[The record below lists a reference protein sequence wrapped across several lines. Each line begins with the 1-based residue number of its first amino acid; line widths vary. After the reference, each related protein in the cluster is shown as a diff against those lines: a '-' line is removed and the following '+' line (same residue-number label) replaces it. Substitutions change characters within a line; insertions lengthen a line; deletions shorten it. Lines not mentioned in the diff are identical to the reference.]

1 MRLATLYRVSTLL
14 ALLHLLGLATE
25 RKRKSLNPH
34 LFDSSLI
41 ISFSLLLLL
50 SPLSSRFFVRII
62 STGNDSVQIYLGS
75 MSSSTTTGVTVIW
88 DFQYAWIPEG
98 YDLRTLKTSIET
110 ALKRCNPDFFIE
122 GKLRAVG
129 HASGDKHQAITMLPD
144 DIKFSPVR
152 PDNIRTPDP
161 EDQTALELV
170 MKLTMKVLAKAT
182 NILVISGNY
191 DLMGAINGWRQRNIF
206 MMLAL
211 PESSSSSPSIYH
223 CANLT
228 WLWASE
234 DPESAAATMVNGG
247 GPILPAPV

>member
-1 MRLATLYRVSTLL
+1 
-14 ALLHLLGLATE
+14 
-25 RKRKSLNPH
+25 
-34 LFDSSLI
+34 
-41 ISFSLLLLL
+41 
-50 SPLSSRFFVRII
+50 
-62 STGNDSVQIYLGS
+62 

-161 EDQTALELV
+161 EGINLSFDAYLSWSYCRSLANFIFSHNWSDLQLEILFFFYSQI
-170 MKLTMKVLAKAT
+170 KLLW
-182 NILVISGNY
+182 N
-191 DLMGAINGWRQRNIF
+191 
-206 MMLAL
+206 
-211 PESSSSSPSIYH
+211 
-223 CANLT
+223 
-228 WLWASE
+228 WL
-234 DPESAAATMVNGG
+234 
-247 GPILPAPV
+247 